1 MIGIC
6 IFVIIA
12 IIGIGGV
19 IAWMLYE
26 SEHIVSMCFTVIVI
40 VLLCIGTIGG
50 TIWYYNNTE
59 SGKRAIKD
67 WKSNTSGGITRT
79 VTVYDINGKE
89 IAKYEGKFDVEYNAE
104 RIKFDDEDGKRH
116 IVYYTTG
123 TIIIDEK

>member
-6 IFVIIA
+6 VLVIIA
-12 IIGIGGV
+12 IIGIGGC

-26 SEHIVSMCFTVIVI
+26 SEHIVGMCFTIIAI
-40 VLLCIGTIGG
+40 VLLCVGTIGG
-50 TIWYYNNTE
+50 TFWYYNSTE

-67 WKSNTSGGITRT
+67 WQSNTTGGITRT

-89 IAKYEGKFDVEYNAE
+89 IAKYEGKFDVEYDAE
-104 RIKFDDEDGKRH
+104 RIKFDDEEGKRH
-116 IVYYTTG
+116 SIYYTTG

>member
-1 MIGIC
+1 MIG
-6 IFVIIA
+6 VIILVILA
-12 IIGIGGV
+12 ILGIGGTV
-19 IAWMLYE
+19 AWGLYE
-26 SEHIVSMCFTVIVI
+26 SDHIVGLIITVCIMI
-40 VLLCIGTIGG
+40 VLLIGTIGG
-50 TIWYYNNTE
+50 TVWYYNSTE

>member
-1 MIGIC
+1 MIG
-6 IFVIIA
+6 VIILVILA
-12 IIGIGGV
+12 ILGIGGTV
-19 IAWMLYE
+19 ALVLYE
-26 SEHIVSMCFTVIVI
+26 SDHIVGLIITVCIMI
-40 VLLCIGTIGG
+40 VLLIGTIGG
-50 TIWYYNNTE
+50 TVWYYNSTE

-116 IVYYTTG
+116 VVYYTTG

>member
-6 IFVIIA
+6 IFVTIA
-12 IIGIGGV
+12 IIGIGGC

-26 SEHIVSMCFTVIVI
+26 SEHIVSMCFTIIAI
-40 VLLCIGTIGG
+40 VLLCVGMIGG
-50 TIWYYNNTE
+50 TFWYYNSTE

-67 WKSNTSGGITRT
+67 WQSNTTGGITRT

-89 IAKYEGKFDVEYNAE
+89 IAKYEGKFDVEYDAE
-104 RIKFDDEDGKRH
+104 RIKFDDEEGKRH
-116 IVYYTTG
+116 IIYYTTG